1 MGGRGMSIFQGDLHD
16 ITAAMDMATHFL
28 RVKEY
33 PFTQRIL
40 TAPHEAMV
48 QQMNHSTRF
57 KNALNMEL
65 DGEKP
70 SEALYTEA

>member
-1 MGGRGMSIFQGDLHD
+1 
-16 ITAAMDMATHFL
+16 
-28 RVKEY
+28 
-33 PFTQRIL
+33 
-40 TAPHEAMV
+40 MV